1 MSTKVQIYDTTL
13 RDGAQMEGISL
24 SVDDKLKITKLLD
37 ELGVDFIEG
46 GWPGSNPKDVEFFK
60 KVKDLDLK
68 NSKIVAFGSTRRA
81 NSRASSDPVLNALL
95 QAQTEYIT
103 IVGKSYDM
111 HVEVALNV
119 SLEENL
125 KMISESIEFLKL
137 HNKKVFFDAE
147 HFFDGFKSN
156 PEYALKVVK
165 VAFDAGVDGIVLCDT
180 NGGSMTSQIR
190 EALSKA
196 KEIVGDKCLIG
207 IHVHN
212 DCELAVA
219 NSLCAYEAG
228 ARQIQGTIN
237 GIGERCGNANL
248 ISVIGNLELKYNE
261 KVLVD
266 GNLSKLTLTSRQIA
280 DILNLNPDEH
290 QPFVGASS
298 FTHKGGLH
306 ASAVSKDTKTYE
318 HVSPELVGNT
328 NRIVVSDQSGISNI
342 LALAG
347 KFNLDLGD
355 GPKEKAQE
363 LLKRIKELEHK
374 GYQFEGASA
383 SFVLLLLDLLNQRPK
398 FFELVDYRV
407 ITSSKQL
414 AEATVRLK
422 VKGEVIHTASL
433 GVGPGNAIDNALRK
447 ALNHYYPNLKEFQLV
462 DFKVRILDGHDGS
475 AAKTRVL
482 VESSDGDLTWDTV
495 GVSANIIDATWLAI
509 TDSIEYGLWLK
520 SKLEAEKQEAEKQ
533 KKALLKG
540 SPVQD

>member
-1 MSTKVQIYDTTL
+1 MTAKVQIYDTTL

-24 SVDDKLKITKLLD
+24 SCDDKLKIAKLLD

-46 GWPGSNPKDVEFFK
+46 GWPGSNPKDIEFFK
-60 KVKDLDLK
+60 KIRDLNLK

-81 NSRASSDPVLNALL
+81 NSKASSDPVLNALV

-103 IVGKSYDM
+103 IVGKSSDM
-111 HVEVALNV
+111 HVDIALNV
-119 SLEENL
+119 SQEENL

-156 PEYALKVVK
+156 PEYTLKVVK
-165 VAFDAGVDGIVLCDT
+165 TACDARADGIILCDT
-180 NGGSMTSQIR
+180 NGGSLPEEIR
-190 EALSKA
+190 NGVTKA
-196 KEIVGDKCLIG
+196 KEVVGDKCTLG

-219 NSLCAYEAG
+219 NSLTAYECG

-248 ISVIGNLELKYNE
+248 VSIIANLELKYNE
-261 KVLVD
+261 KVLPT
-266 GNLSKLTLTSRQIA
+266 GNLSNLTSTSRQIS
-280 DILNLNPDEH
+280 DILNLNPDDH
-290 QPFVGASS
+290 QPFVGASA
-298 FTHKGGLH
+298 FCHKAGLH
-306 ASAVSKDTKTYE
+306 ASAVGKHSPTYE
-318 HVSPELVGNT
+318 HVNPELVGNA
-328 NRIVVSDQSGISNI
+328 NKVLVSEQAGTSNI
-342 LALAG
+342 LALAEMYHIS
-347 KFNLDLGD
+347 LGEN
-355 GPKEKAQE
+355 PKETANK
-363 LLKRIKELEHK
+363 LLKKVKELEHK
-374 GYQFEGASA
+374 GYQFEGANA
-383 SFVLLLLDLLNQRPK
+383 SFVLLLLELLDKRPK

-407 ITSSKQL
+407 LVSSKQL

-447 ALNHYYPNLKEFQLV
+447 ALNQYYPALKEFQLV

-482 VESSDGDLTWDTV
+482 VETSDGKSNWNTV

-509 TDSIEYGLWLK
+509 TDSIEYGLWFK
-520 SKLEAEKQEAEKQ
+520 SKQEAELEQ
-533 KKALLKG
+533 GCKG
-540 SPVQD
+540 VRV